1 MLLPRPPVESLA
13 EAPAC
18 HIRRSR
24 GVSVGGAGNEET
36 QQMSDTEVLAAAFEE
51 HRDHLRAVAY
61 RLLGSLTDAEDA
73 VQDTW
78 LRLTGADTSEVEN
91 LGGWL
96 TTVVAR
102 VALNLLRSRWYRQEE
117 PVGESWPSSAEMAAS
132 TAASPGTGTAMASQA
147 GNPEDE
153 AVLADSVGLALLV
166 VLDTLTPAERLAFVL
181 HDLFAMPFT
190 EVAAVLDRSPEAA
203 RQLASRARRRV
214 RGAPSPDRAADL
226 ARQREVATAFLAAA
240 RGGDLA
246 ALVAVLDSDVR
257 LTADAQA
264 NPSGRPVVLHGAEL
278 VASGAVA
285 ASVRAGRSQLALVDG
300 TVGVV
305 FAPAGRLQVVLAF
318 TVGVT
323 GQITAIDVI
332 ADPDRLRRLRLAV
345 LPDIRDG
352 FFA

>member
-1 MLLPRPPVESLA
+1 M
-13 EAPAC
+13 
-18 HIRRSR
+18 
-24 GVSVGGAGNEET
+24 T
-36 QQMSDTEVLAAAFEE
+36 DTEVLAAAFEE

-61 RLLGSLTDAEDA
+61 RLLGSTSDAEDA

-78 LRLTGADTSEVEN
+78 LRLTGADTSEVKN

-102 VALNLLRSRWYRQEE
+102 VALNMHRSRRHRQEE
-117 PVGESWPSSAEMAAS
+117 PVGDSWPGAAEIAAS
-132 TAASPGTGTAMASQA
+132 AAVSTRAAGAGTASQA
-147 GNPEDE
+147 GDPEDE

-190 EVAAVLDRSPEAA
+190 EVAAVLGRSPEAT

-240 RGGDLA
+240 RGGDIA
-246 ALVAVLDSDVR
+246 ALVTVLDSDVR

-264 NPSGRPVVLHGAEL
+264 SPSGKPVLLRGAEL
-278 VASGAVA
+278 VASGAIA
-285 ASVRAGRSQLALVDG
+285 SSVRAGRSQLALVDG
-300 TVGVV
+300 EVGIV

-318 TVGVT
+318 TVGAA

-345 LPDIRDG
+345 LPDQP
-352 FFA
+352 

>member
-1 MLLPRPPVESLA
+1 
-13 EAPAC
+13 
-18 HIRRSR
+18 
-24 GVSVGGAGNEET
+24 
-36 QQMSDTEVLAAAFEE
+36 MSDTEVLAAAFEE
-51 HRDHLRAVAY
+51 HRDHLRGVAY
-61 RLLGSLTDAEDA
+61 RLLGSTSDAEDA

-78 LRLTGADTSEVEN
+78 LRLTGADTSEVKN

-102 VALNLLRSRWYRQEE
+102 VALNMLRSRRYRQEE
-117 PVGESWPSSAEMAAS
+117 PVGDSWPGAAEMAAS
-132 TAASPGTGTAMASQA
+132 NAVSTRAAGAGTASQA
-147 GNPEDE
+147 GDPEDE

-190 EVAAVLDRSPEAA
+190 EVAAVLGRSPEAT

-226 ARQREVATAFLAAA
+226 ARQRVVATAFLAAA
-240 RGGDLA
+240 RGGDIA
-246 ALVAVLDSDVR
+246 ALVSVLDSDVR

-264 NPSGRPVVLHGAEL
+264 SPSGKPVLLRGAEL
-278 VASGAVA
+278 VASGAIA
-285 ASVRAGRSQLALVDG
+285 SSVRAGRSQLALVDG
-300 TVGVV
+300 EVGIV

-318 TVGVT
+318 TVGAT

-345 LPDIRDG
+345 LPDLP
-352 FFA
+352 